1 MTAPKKAKRVLKNID
16 FSSEGAHISFVG
28 PDVGGPANLQDYAL
42 VLKSTA
48 NFSEEV
54 IEKMQ
59 RISVEYE
66 LPDFLQTIFGMYWG
80 DAQVLARL
88 MGYVE
93 EEVEDSDYRDWI
105 EERLESFTI
114 MKSLHEAESLA
125 EAMSKLDGE
134 SYLSLLKD
142 QERVEKALKNKA
154 SLDSENVAKATE
166 QPLVATKPKARV
178 VNKATENAKAVVP
191 AEPKKVAVAAKN
203 EVKKMTKEA
212 VVVETTTQVEMV
224 EKGQFD
230 LIQKALDE
238 QKVELEKA
246 LSAVA
251 QFQAEKKEAIAKAR
265 KAAIGEV
272 VTKEDDAAV
281 LFKAVAE
288 IADAEFD
295 AVVGVLK
302 ALAAKADESVM
313 FKEVGVSIEGDGVK
327 PASSDDE
334 LTKLLKARYS
344 K

>member
-16 FSSEGAHISFVG
+16 FSGEGAHISFVG

-66 LPDFLQTIFGMYWG
+66 LPDFLETVFGMYWG
-80 DAQVLARL
+80 DAQVLARM

-203 EVKKMTKEA
+203 EVKKMTDK
-212 VVVETTTQVEMV
+212 VTVVEQTIETEMV
-224 EKGQFD
+224 SKAQFD
-230 LIQKALDE
+230 EIQKAFE
-238 QKVELEKA
+238 AQKEAIEKA
-246 LSAVA
+246 NALIA
-251 QFQAEKKEAIAKAR
+251 QFEAEKKAAIAKAR
-265 KAAIGEV
+265 KDALVEAVE
-272 VTKEDDAAV
+272 KEEDAEV
-281 LFKAVAE
+281 LFKAFGE
-288 IADAEFD
+288 IEEESFAA
-295 AVVGVLK
+295 AVGVLK
-302 ALAAKADESVM
+302 ALAAKVEKSEM
-313 FKEVGVSIEGDGVK
+313 FKEVGVSVEGDGVQVEK
-327 PASSDDE
+327 SA
-334 LTKLLKARYS
+334 LKARLEAKY
-344 K
+344 KK

>member
-1 MTAPKKAKRVLKNID
+1 MAETKAKRRLSDFD
-16 FSSEGAHISFVG
+16 FSKTGAHV
-28 PDVGGPANLQDYAL
+28 AL
-42 VLKSTA
+42 VHKEQGGAASGYDTLILKSAA

-66 LPDFLQTIFGMYWG
+66 LPDFLATVFGMYWG

-178 VNKATENAKAVVP
+178 VNKATANAKAVVP

-203 EVKKMTKEA
+203 EVKKMTDKVT
-212 VVVETTTQVEMV
+212 VVQQTIETEMV
-224 EKGQFD
+224 SKSQFD
-230 LIQKALDE
+230 EIQKAFE
-238 QKVELEKA
+238 AQKEAIEKA
-246 LSAVA
+246 NALIA
-251 QFQAEKKEAIAKAR
+251 QFEAEKKAAIAKAR
-265 KAAIGEV
+265 KSALVEAVE
-272 VTKEDDAAV
+272 KEEDAEV
-281 LFKAVAE
+281 LFKAFGE
-288 IADAEFD
+288 IEEESFTAA
-295 AVVGVLK
+295 VGVLK
-302 ALAAKADESVM
+302 ALAAKVEKSEM
-313 FKEVGVSIEGDGVK
+313 FKEVGVSVEGDGVK
-327 PASSDDE
+327 PASSEDE
-334 LTKLLKARYS
+334 LTQLLKARYS